1 MPTTLKIPKAAVSM
15 REGTL
20 TQWLIADG
28 ATVVEGQPLY
38 VLELEKS
45 TMDVESPA
53 NGVLR
58 HIGSAGTT
66 YKVGDVIGEI
76 LAAGEAPSAIDQGP
90 APATG

>member
-1 MPTTLKIPKAAVSM
+1 LATVLKIPKAAVSM

-20 TQWLIADG
+20 TEWLVADG
-28 ATVVEGQPLY
+28 QQVAEGQPIY

-53 NGVLR
+53 SGVLK

-76 LAAGEAPSAIDQGP
+76 G
-90 APATG
+90 